1 MPASFVVVPQ
11 WQGSGSTRAM
21 RLVDGAEAIRGDLP
35 AASTFSVNV
44 PLEAGDELGTGVH
57 RAGSLRLVHE
67 RTLAVLAE
75 IDGWAITIGGD
86 CGVSLAAVGHANEL
100 AKGDMAVVWLDAHPD
115 LNTPAT
121 SPSGIFNGMVL
132 RALTGEGADGLVPQ
146 RPVDPSKLVLAGARA
161 FDEGETAFI
170 AKHGVSL
177 VPASELTS
185 PEALIRALEATGANS
200 VYLHIDVDVLD
211 PGEIDGVGNPV
222 PFGVSGAELTEL
234 IRAVKARFALAGAS
248 LVEFAPPSPEAAVN
262 DLALLLRVIG
272 ALTA

>member
-1 MPASFVVVPQ
+1 
-11 WQGSGSTRAM
+11 M

-35 AASTFSVNV
+35 TASTFSVNV

-185 PEALIRALEATGANS
+185 PEALITALEATGANS

-222 PFGVSGAELTEL
+222 PFGVSGSELTEL